1 MAFPYMG
8 DISLVLEPILR
19 HLGAEVVVPS
29 EPNRETV
36 ALGAQLAP
44 ETICLPFKV
53 TLGNIIRALEL
64 GANTLIY
71 VSGSWSCRFG
81 YYGRLQADIA
91 RDLGYKFQILE
102 LRRDRIAEI
111 VKQVIGLSRG
121 SFTRALIRTARAFRL
136 GWFKA
141 DTLEK
146 VYSFGRRMMPYA
158 EKPGTCRQMI
168 KDALKEVTRSESVPD
183 LIRLR
188 QSLRYRFAGLAK
200 KENVNPLRI
209 KLVGESYCTIE
220 PFVNFD
226 IISRLGEMGVLVD
239 PFLTGPRWLGFH
251 GFRLKRNEVVR
262 AQKVAKSYWQYCVGG
277 EDSNSLG
284 HLILAAQ
291 SGYDGVIHIH
301 PFACMPGTVIQ
312 PALSKAS
319 QDYQI
324 PLLSISIDEHTSET
338 GFVTRVEA
346 FVSLLER
353 KRQGY
358 RKVKW
363 RCNNVFGQDK

>member
-1 MAFPYMG
+1 MG
-8 DISLVLEPILR
+8 DIRLVLEPIL
-19 HLGAEVVVPS
+19 HELGAEVIIPP

-64 GANTLIY
+64 GADTLVY

-91 RDLGYKFQILE
+91 RDLGYRFQMLE
-102 LRRDRIAEI
+102 LRQDRMEEIARQV
-111 VKQVIGLSRG
+111 VKLSQGRF
-121 SFTRALIRTARAFRL
+121 SRALVRTARALRL

-146 VYSFGRRMMPYA
+146 AYSFARATIPFA
-158 EKPGTCRQMI
+158 DEPGKCRNLLKNI
-168 KDALKEVTRSESVPD
+168 LKEVKQADRVPK
-183 LIRLR
+183 LIRLCR
-188 QSLRYRFAGLAK
+188 SLRERFAFIKRNGK
-200 KENVNPLRI
+200 SDCLRI

-226 IISRLGEMGVLVD
+226 VINRLGEMGVFVD
-239 PFLTGPRWLGFH
+239 PFLTGPRWIGFH
-251 GFRLKRNEVVR
+251 GFRLAKRDVVR
-262 AQKVAKSYWQYCVGG
+262 AQRAARNYWRYCVGG
-277 EDSNSLG
+277 EDANSVG

-291 SGYDGVIHIH
+291 AGYDGVIHIH
-301 PFACMPGTVIQ
+301 PFACMPSTVVQ
-312 PALSKAS
+312 PVLFKAS
-319 QDYQI
+319 SDYNI
-324 PLLSISIDEHTSET
+324 PLLSISVDEHTGET
-338 GFVTRVEA
+338 GFITRVEA

-353 KRQGY
+353 RRRTGKNLKR
-358 RKVKW
+358 R
-363 RCNNVFGQDK
+363 